1 MERPRSR
8 VHAPDWRRVCGRDGR
23 SLMSIVY
30 FTLAAIVLYLLS
42 DWILERVEVTAGRR
56 FRYRSLV
63 FFSILL
69 TLAVTSF
76 ALISRLTG
84 NTQGG

>member
-1 MERPRSR
+1 MIWVRGAF
-8 VHAPDWRRVCGRDGR
+8 VGRGGR

-30 FTLAAIVLYLLS
+30 FTLAAIALYLLS
-42 DWILERVEVTAGRR
+42 DWILERAEVAAGRR
-56 FRYRSLV
+56 FQYRSLV

-76 ALISRLTG
+76 ALISHLTG
-84 NTQGG
+84 NTDGG

>member
-1 MERPRSR
+1 MIGIRGAF
-8 VHAPDWRRVCGRDGR
+8 VRRKGR

-30 FTLAAIVLYLLS
+30 FTLAAAILYLLS

-56 FRYRSLV
+56 FQYRSLV

-69 TLAVTSF
+69 TLAITSF
-76 ALISRLTG
+76 ALISYLTG

>member
-1 MERPRSR
+1 MIR
-8 VHAPDWRRVCGRDGR
+8 VRGAFVGRNGR

-30 FTLAAIVLYLLS
+30 FTLAAAALYLLS

-56 FRYRSLV
+56 FQHRSLV

-69 TLAVTSF
+69 TLAVTTF
-76 ALISRLTG
+76 ALISHLTG
-84 NTQGG
+84 NTHGG

>member
-1 MERPRSR
+1 MIPVRG
-8 VHAPDWRRVCGRDGR
+8 AFVCRNGR

-30 FTLAAIVLYLLS
+30 FTLAAIALYLLS

-56 FRYRSLV
+56 FQHRSLV

-69 TLAVTSF
+69 TRAMTSF
-76 ALISRLTG
+76 ALISYLTG
-84 NTQGG
+84 NTHGG